1 MVNTKEQGGE
11 ETIRSLVSRLLE
23 KRGLRYTSFDVFP
36 TGGGGGGGGSSE
48 KPLDLAS
55 HCSVLMCTEVRVEP
69 RVLFRYVTCHI
80 LNFTESLSIF
90 LSNHKFINT
99 IYEKLRLSGTLR
111 RSTLSGS

>member
-36 TGGGGGGGGSSE
+36 TGGGGGGSSE

-55 HCSVLMCTEVRVEP
+55 HYLHELRTAEAKQRQMQR
-69 RVLFRYVTCHI
+69 
-80 LNFTESLSIF
+80 SLAA
-90 LSNHKFINT
+90 K
-99 IYEKLRLSGTLR
+99 SGA
-111 RSTLSGS
+111 STGIAKWVA

>member
-1 MVNTKEQGGE
+1 MVNTKEQGGD

-36 TGGGGGGGGSSE
+36 TGGGGVGGSSE

-69 RVLFRYVTCHI
+69 RVLFR
-80 LNFTESLSIF
+80 
-90 LSNHKFINT
+90 
-99 IYEKLRLSGTLR
+99 
-111 RSTLSGS
+111 

>member
-1 MVNTKEQGGE
+1 MVNTKEQGGD

-36 TGGGGGGGGSSE
+36 TGGGGGGSSE

-111 RSTLSGS
+111 RSTSGS

>member
-1 MVNTKEQGGE
+1 MVNTKEQGGD

-36 TGGGGGGGGSSE
+36 TGGGSSE

-69 RVLFRYVTCHI
+69 RVLFRYCVM
-80 LNFTESLSIF
+80 LKVVLKSLPIP
-90 LSNHKFINT
+90 LSNHKFIT
-99 IYEKLRLSGTLR
+99 TLKPQDLRHTSHL
-111 RSTLSGS
+111 